1 MAVNIHNVRF
11 ISSKGNLPA
20 PSGGIITLV
29 AYFTYYFTETV
40 DLTGDRFVCGENT
53 TILGFSSENSRI
65 KSTGLSAGT
74 ALITSEW
81 SLSLRNIGIE
91 HGTALDLDANANQS
105 LSWFGINFD
114 GCATVGTIK
123 NYSNIIMSDCA
134 FVNSQGLTFDGTIAT
149 IGFINTIF
157 DNRTSGTSI
166 IIPATATITRRIR
179 IIYSAFISLAGE
191 TALNI
196 STSASIPSEGYIL
209 DTINFSGGGTYT
221 TGVQYDDNKSLFVN
235 CKGVNNSGNIGQY
248 YMTGNATAT
257 TIGSI
262 NVFVK
267 AAGTTTAGSF
277 IEKFTHTDNRLTYNG
292 AFTGFYKVTAIVTL
306 TSGNNNVVQLRVGVN
321 GTTAISSTSQA
332 TTSGAGKSENVTC
345 GDIVSLSTN
354 DYIEIFAA
362 NTTGANNI
370 TVSEINVILERL
382 N

>member
-74 ALITSEW
+74 ALVTSEW